1 MLMRS
6 ELGAP
11 VLNDDT
17 IILQVPAVI
26 RLLSCALE
34 PLRPSRLG
42 AAPLRREA
50 ARQQCP
56 VSGSAVTFGTCWARF
71 GRRYVCGS
79 APASWVK
86 PTNE

>member
-17 IILQVPAVI
+17 IVLQVPAVI

-34 PLRPSRLG
+34 PLGGPV
-42 AAPLRREA
+42 ARREA